1 MAQPSEGAE
10 RRNYGQGSIQELEPG
25 LFRLRVFV
33 GAHPVTGQPIQR
45 SRRFRGT
52 HPAAQRALNKLRLEA
67 DGDKQAGRRPT
78 TSTKVT
84 VMDVIDQHLAASR
97 QTLAPGT
104 LGAYDAARKLHIPVG
119 FGRKRVDALTAQSF
133 RDLYAWLGEQKLSDA
148 SIWKV
153 YALLSGALT
162 RAVREHGVAFES
174 KLMVTPK
181 KPVAKKRQLATKT
194 ELVCMFGA
202 VAKFGD
208 DWPFL
213 FRLACATGLRRGE
226 LLAVRWS
233 SLDDSGVLYVDAGI
247 VADEGALRSK
257 TTKTGDSRYV
267 QLDNVTVERWH
278 ALKRAHDSRLR
289 TVDIPLSDDMYVFAS
304 LPEGTTPIRPDRV
317 TKVWDMLRSE
327 LAINPKLEFRGLRNW
342 HISTLDELGFDLAKI
357 ARRVGHSQQNS
368 ATAMTSHYSLAD
380 RKVDAKM
387 AAAVGSRLDAIER
400 LRRKC
405 TT

>member
-1 MAQPSEGAE
+1 MAQPSESAE
-10 RRNYGQGSIQELEPG
+10 RRSYGQGSIEELEPG

-33 GAHPVTGQPIQR
+33 GTHPVTGRPIQR

-52 HPAAQRALNKLRLEA
+52 HPAAERSLNKLRLEA
-67 DGDKQAGRRPT
+67 DGDKQAGLRPT

-104 LGAYDAARKLHIPVG
+104 LGAYDSARKLHIPAA
-119 FGRKRVDALTAQSF
+119 FGKKRVDALTAQSF
-133 RDLYAWLGEQKLSDA
+133 RDLYAWLSEQKLSDA

-162 RAVREHGVAFES
+162 RAVREHGIAFDS

-181 KPVAKKRQLATKT
+181 KPVAKKRQLASSA
-194 ELVCMFGA
+194 ELVCLFGA

-208 DWPFL
+208 DWPLL
-213 FRLACATGLRRGE
+213 FRLACASGMRRGE

-233 SLDDSGVLYVDAGI
+233 SLDDSGVLFVDAGI
-247 VADEGALRSK
+247 VAAEGTLLSK

-278 ALKRAHDSRLR
+278 ALKGVHLSRLHAFE
-289 TVDIPLSDDMYVFAS
+289 IPFSDDMYVFAS
-304 LPEGTTPIRPDRV
+304 LPEGTAPIRPDRV

-357 ARRVGHSQQNS
+357 GRRVGHSQQSS

-387 AAAVGSRLDAIER
+387 ATAVGSRLDAIER
-400 LRRKC
+400 LRRRR